1 MEGVKLQVYIF
12 DNLNKKNLTSLT
24 PLDVDLKALIL
35 ALKDSAEAFVAV
47 LINKLRIYGNAIE
60 FWQLS

>member
-1 MEGVKLQVYIF
+1 LEGVKLQVYIF

-35 ALKDSAEAFVAV
+35 ALKDSAEAFVTL
-47 LINKLRIYGNAIE
+47 LIKKLRIYG
-60 FWQLS
+60 